1 MTISLN
7 KMKTLTADEVEFI
20 YKMLVTHGYMP
31 EAAPLPEEEP
41 RKNQNYKGRKPHQK
55 QQRPKPKPTKKFI
68 KKIDK
73 SKPNLMNF
81 DDPLWE
87 DCEEINWLIFR
98 VIMEKT
104 KQ

>member
-7 KMKTLTADEVEFI
+7 NMKTLTADEVEFI

-31 EAAPLPEEEP
+31 EAEPLPEEEP